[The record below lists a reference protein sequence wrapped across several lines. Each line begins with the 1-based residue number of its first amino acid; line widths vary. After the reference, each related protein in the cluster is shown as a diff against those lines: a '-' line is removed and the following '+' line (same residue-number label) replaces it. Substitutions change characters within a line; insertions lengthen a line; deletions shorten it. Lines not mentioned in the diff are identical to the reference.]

1 MGIVV
6 VNAAVLL
13 LLVRSRWS
21 LRCNSDVVYGTVCVV
36 VLCTGDG
43 AATVVA
49 LQQGAGRVV
58 ANDILP
64 LALESTRL
72 NIQENMGG
80 GGEEEEEEE
89 QRVNYISDDIV
100 GTDVHGLFAMGGG
113 GGGREGVDVVVAGD
127 VLYDDDLAKAVF
139 PWFVEL
145 ASSGVEVLVGD
156 PGRWVLQGNVV
167 EKEGV
172 VVVVVGGW
180 LVVVLA
186 FVVHVC
192 CSCLLFTFV
201 VCFVVW
207 LVVGWLFEE
216 GKYNDLIEKVAEHAL
231 DDKVVAEH
239 HGLHTGNVWRVK
251 GETE

>member
-1 MGIVV
+1 MI
-6 VNAAVLL
+6 AVLL

-21 LRCNSDVVYGTVCVV
+21 LRCNSDFVYGTVCAVCVV
-36 VLCTGDG
+36 VLCAGDG

-72 NIQENMGG
+72 NIQENNK
-80 GGEEEEEEE
+80 EER
-89 QRVNYISDDIV
+89 RVNYISDDIV

-113 GGGREGVDVVVAGD
+113 GGDREGVDVVVAGD

-180 LVVVLA
+180 LVVLT
-186 FVVHVC
+186 FVIYVC
-192 CSCLLFTFV
+192 CLVCCLV
-201 VCFVVW
+201 GCW
-207 LVVGWLFEE
+207 LV
-216 GKYNDLIEKVAEHAL
+216 I
-231 DDKVVAEH
+231 
-239 HGLHTGNVWRVK
+239 
-251 GETE
+251 

>member
-1 MGIVV
+1 M
-6 VNAAVLL
+6 
-13 LLVRSRWS
+13 
-21 LRCNSDVVYGTVCVV
+21 YGTVCAVCVV
-36 VLCTGDG
+36 VLCAGDG

-72 NIQENMGG
+72 NIQENNKELR
-80 GGEEEEEEE
+80 GEEEER
-89 QRVNYISDDIV
+89 RVNYISDDIV

-172 VVVVVGGW
+172 VVVGGGT
-180 LVVVLA
+180 
-186 FVVHVC
+186 HVC
-192 CSCLLFTFV
+192 CSRLLFTFV
-201 VCFVVW
+201 VVCCCLLCGLFVW
-207 LVVGWLFEE
+207 YCLVGWLF
-216 GKYNDLIEKVAEHAL
+216 GW
-231 DDKVVAEH
+231 VVFLKRAS
-239 HGLHTGNVWRVK
+239 T
-251 GETE
+251 TI

>member
-1 MGIVV
+1 MPPFFCCWFVPDGRYVAI
-6 VNAAVLL
+6 LTL
-13 LLVRSRWS
+13 
-21 LRCNSDVVYGTVCVV
+21 CTVCVV
-36 VLCTGDG
+36 VLCAGDG

-72 NIQENMGG
+72 NIQENIKGG
-80 GGEEEEEEE
+80 GGEVEER
-89 QRVNYISDDIV
+89 RVNYISDDIV

-113 GGGREGVDVVVAGD
+113 GGGRGGVDVVVAGD

-180 LVVVLA
+180 LVVVLT

-201 VCFVVW
+201 VCFG
-207 LVVGWLFEE
+207 LLFGLLFGWLLV
-216 GKYNDLIEKVAEHAL
+216 GYLKRASTTI
-231 DDKVVAEH
+231 
-239 HGLHTGNVWRVK
+239 
-251 GETE
+251 

>member
-1 MGIVV
+1 MPPFFCCWFVPDGRYVAI
-6 VNAAVLL
+6 LTL
-13 LLVRSRWS
+13 
-21 LRCNSDVVYGTVCVV
+21 CTVCVV
-36 VLCTGDG
+36 VLCAGDG

-72 NIQENMGG
+72 NIQENNKELR
-80 GGEEEEEEE
+80 GEEEER
-89 QRVNYISDDIV
+89 RVNYISDDIV

-113 GGGREGVDVVVAGD
+113 GGNRGGREGVDVVVAGD

-172 VVVVVGGW
+172 VVVGGW
-180 LVVVLA
+180 LVVVLT

-201 VCFVVW
+201 VWFVVW
-207 LVVGWLFEE
+207 LVGCLVGLFF
-216 GKYNDLIEKVAEHAL
+216 
-231 DDKVVAEH
+231 
-239 HGLHTGNVWRVK
+239 
-251 GETE
+251 

>member
-1 MGIVV
+1 MLF
-6 VNAAVLL
+6 VLF
-13 LLVRSRWS
+13 
-21 LRCNSDVVYGTVCVV
+21 
-36 VLCTGDG
+36 VLCAGDG

-72 NIQENMGG
+72 NIQENNKELR
-80 GGEEEEEEE
+80 GEEEER
-89 QRVNYISDDIV
+89 RVNYISDDIV

-113 GGGREGVDVVVAGD
+113 GGNRGDRGGVDVVVAGD

-167 EKEGV
+167 EKEGD
-172 VVVVVGGW
+172 VVVVVGGGTHICCSR
-180 LVVVLA
+180 LLFM
-186 FVVHVC
+186 FVVYVC
-192 CSCLLFTFV
+192 CLV
-201 VCFVVW
+201 WFVVW
-207 LVVGWLFEE
+207 LLFGWLLV
-216 GKYNDLIEKVAEHAL
+216 GCWLVI
-231 DDKVVAEH
+231 
-239 HGLHTGNVWRVK
+239 
-251 GETE
+251 

>member
-1 MGIVV
+1 MGIVL

-21 LRCNSDVVYGTVCVV
+21 LRCNSDVVYGTVCAVCVV
-36 VLCTGDG
+36 VLCAGDG

-72 NIQENMGG
+72 NIQENIKGG
-80 GGEEEEEEE
+80 GGEVEER
-89 QRVNYISDDIV
+89 RVNYISDDIV

-113 GGGREGVDVVVAGD
+113 GGNRGGRGGVDVVVAGD

-172 VVVVVGGW
+172 VVVGGW
-180 LVVVLA
+180 LVVVLT

-201 VCFVVW
+201 VCFGLLFGW
-207 LVVGWLFEE
+207 LVGCWLV
-216 GKYNDLIEKVAEHAL
+216 I
-231 DDKVVAEH
+231 
-239 HGLHTGNVWRVK
+239 
-251 GETE
+251 

>member
-1 MGIVV
+1 
-6 VNAAVLL
+6 VLF
-13 LLVRSRWS
+13 
-21 LRCNSDVVYGTVCVV
+21 
-36 VLCTGDG
+36 VLCAGDG

-72 NIQENMGG
+72 NIQENNKGE
-80 GGEEEEEEE
+80 GGEEEER
-89 QRVNYISDDIV
+89 RVNYISDDIV

-113 GGGREGVDVVVAGD
+113 GGNRGDRGGVDVVVAGD

-180 LVVVLA
+180 LVVVLT

-192 CSCLLFTFV
+192 CLVCCLV
-201 VCFVVW
+201 GCW
-207 LVVGWLFEE
+207 LV
-216 GKYNDLIEKVAEHAL
+216 I
-231 DDKVVAEH
+231 
-239 HGLHTGNVWRVK
+239 
-251 GETE
+251 

>member
-1 MGIVV
+1 
-6 VNAAVLL
+6 VLF
-13 LLVRSRWS
+13 
-21 LRCNSDVVYGTVCVV
+21 
-36 VLCTGDG
+36 VLCAGDG

-72 NIQENMGG
+72 NIQENKGV

-89 QRVNYISDDIV
+89 RRVNYISDDIV

-113 GGGREGVDVVVAGD
+113 GGNREGVDVVVAGD

-172 VVVVVGGW
+172 VVVGGGT
-180 LVVVLA
+180 
-186 FVVHVC
+186 HVC
-192 CSCLLFTFV
+192 WSRLLFTFV
-201 VCFVVW
+201 VWFG
-207 LVVGWLFEE
+207 LLFGLSFGWLLV
-216 GKYNDLIEKVAEHAL
+216 GYLKRASTTI
-231 DDKVVAEH
+231 
-239 HGLHTGNVWRVK
+239 
-251 GETE
+251 